1 MLSQIFVG
9 AAEACMLSFAS
20 DSYFALTSTIDCRH
34 DGCSDIVATFVTL
47 VVWKMQT
54 IEAVEAMGKG
64 CNEPR
69 Y

>member
-1 MLSQIFVG
+1 MLSQILVG

-20 DSYFALTSTIDCRH
+20 DFALPSTIDCRH

-64 CNEPR
+64 CNEPH